1 MDNPVQIFTDEE
13 FGEVRVRGDLDNP
26 LFCLGDLCRILGLRV
41 DKVVERLKKD
51 ASSKEPL
58 SKGEPLFDGVL
69 SKYPVQTAGGVQL
82 MYFVNEDGFYDVLF
96 DSRKPIAKRLR
107 KWVTAVVLPSLR
119 KYGTYS
125 LTGETAPAAVAKPAK
140 VKNPNRVAGQ
150 KTPAGIYAA
159 KVGDK
164 VKIGHSHDAE
174 KRLPHI
180 KGLTEKTYYQTAL
193 FPRKIA
199 RLLEW
204 ACHTI
209 FAPYALGNELFDI
222 EYDEACRIIKT
233 LEKLIVG
240 LSKVDNF
247 ERDDKSLVVATKNFV
262 EYVNLIADKI
272 N

>member
-1 MDNPVQIFTDEE
+1 MDITNIIPVKWKEL
-13 FGEVRVRGDLDNP
+13 RVLTSAQLAEAYGCSVKNISDNFNRAKEYFQEGVHY
-26 LFCLGDLCRILGLRV
+26 FCLTGTDLEQFKNCSEFFGTVGARTRILYLWTYQGCVRHCKMINTTKAWEMF
-41 DKVVERLKKD
+41 DKLEKNYFNQNVV
-51 ASSKEPL
+51 
-58 SKGEPLFDGVL
+58 
-69 SKYPVQTAGGVQL
+69 
-82 MYFVNEDGFYDVLF
+82 
-96 DSRKPIAKRLR
+96 
-107 KWVTAVVLPSLR
+107 AV
-119 KYGTYS
+119 
-125 LTGETAPAAVAKPAK
+125 APAVKAKPAK
-140 VKNPNRVAGQ
+140 TKNPNRVAGQ

-159 KVGDK
+159 KVGGK
-164 VKIGHSHDAE
+164 VKIGHSHDAK

-180 KGLTEKTYYQTAL
+180 KGRTEKTYYQTAL

-209 FAPYALGNELFDI
+209 FAPFALGNELFDI

-233 LEKLIVG
+233 LEELVVC
-240 LSKVDNF
+240 LSKVYNV

>member
-1 MDNPVQIFTDEE
+1 MGNQFELFKHPK
-13 FGEVRVRGDLDNP
+13 FGEIRVILPDGNPFNPWFVAADVCRALDIKNP
-26 LFCLGDLCRILGLRV
+26 SDILKRLDDDEKSKIPESRV
-41 DKVVERLKKD
+41 VVDPILNIGSEKR
-51 ASSKEPL
+51 EINI
-58 SKGEPLFDGVL
+58 
-69 SKYPVQTAGGVQL
+69 
-82 MYFVNEDGFYDVLF
+82 VNEPGLYRLIFS
-96 DSRKPIAKRLR
+96 SRKEEAKEFQR
-107 KWVTAVVLPSLR
+107 WVYHEVLPSLR

-125 LTGETAPAAVAKPAK
+125 LTGETALAVIKPAK

-180 KGLTEKTYYQTAL
+180 KGRTEKTYYQTAL
-193 FPRKIA
+193 FPRKVA

-209 FAPYALGNELFDI
+209 FAPFALGNELFDI

-240 LSKVDNF
+240 LSKVYNV

-262 EYVNLIADKI
+262 EYVNLIADKK

>member
-1 MDNPVQIFTDEE
+1 MNIADLIPV
-13 FGEVRVRGDLDNP
+13 VY
-26 LFCLGDLCRILGLRV
+26 
-41 DKVVERLKKD
+41 
-51 ASSKEPL
+51 SSKRVLTTAQLADFYGCDTRNISDNFKNNESRFREGVHYFKL
-58 SKGEPLFDGVL
+58 VGEPLKNFKSLSDEIGLPINKFSPVL
-69 SKYPVQTAGGVQL
+69 YLWTERGAARHAKLLSTDMAWEVYEELEDNYFNPPVV
-82 MYFVNEDGFYDVLF
+82 
-96 DSRKPIAKRLR
+96 S
-107 KWVTAVVLPSLR
+107 
-119 KYGTYS
+119 
-125 LTGETAPAAVAKPAK
+125 KPAK
-140 VKNPNRVAGQ
+140 TKNPNRVAGQ

-164 VKIGHSHDAE
+164 VKIGHSNDAE

-180 KGLTEKTYYQTAL
+180 KGRTEKTYYQTAL
-193 FPRKIA
+193 FPRKVA

-233 LEKLIVG
+233 LEKLVAR
-240 LSKVDNF
+240 LSKLHNV

-262 EYVNLIADKI
+262 EYVNLIADKK